1 MLSLWKQ
8 LTETLRMYFALLAYI
23 KHQKQIVLLKKK
35 MKLAR
40 FFGVEA
46 S

>member
-1 MLSLWKQ
+1 MKNVFS
-8 LTETLRMYFALLAYI
+8 LLAYI
-23 KHQKQIVLLKKK
+23 KNQKQIVLSKNK

-40 FFGVEA
+40 FFGLEA